1 MSATDTEFDV
11 VVLGT
16 GGAGLVAAVAA
27 ADRGASVAVFEK
39 GERIGGTT
47 ALSGGTTWIP
57 ANPHRGD
64 VEDGRADGLAYLAS
78 LSHGMI
84 DPALAEAFVDT
95 GPEFVEWVERA
106 TPLRYH
112 LVPGLPDYH
121 PEHPGGLP
129 GGGRSLDPALFC
141 FGELGPWAERVVPAQ
156 RTPRLT
162 LTETPLGGGT
172 GAAASP
178 TRAERREQDWRGCGH
193 ALVGSLLKALLD
205 RGVEPVTGAR
215 ATELLRDSPADPAAV
230 TGVRFD
236 DGTEVTARHGVVIA
250 TGGFEWDP
258 ELVASFLRGPMTSPA
273 SVPTNTGD
281 GLRMAMGAG
290 AALGTMREAWW
301 VPTIEIPG
309 DEAFGRQRAQLVLR
323 ERTLPRSIMVNRTG
337 RRFTNE
343 AANYNALGG
352 AFHQFDPTA
361 FDYANLPCWLIFDA
375 RYLREYGFLGA
386 PPGSPAPDW
395 VTSAPDLPA
404 LTAALGL
411 PSGSLPDTV
420 SRWNTAVEGGTD
432 PEFGRGASAYDG
444 WNGDLDGYPGPGAT
458 LGPLTEAPFHA
469 VEIHS
474 GTLGTKGGP
483 RTDVDGRVLSLSGA
497 VIPGLYAAGNAM
509 SGVTGMVYG
518 GAGGTLG
525 PGMVF
530 GYRAGRHAGAAAGP
544 GPRTSGPAPSTS
556 APSTPGAG
564 R

>member
-1 MSATDTEFDV
+1 M
-11 VVLGT
+11 
-16 GGAGLVAAVAA
+16 
-27 ADRGASVAVFEK
+27 
-39 GERIGGTT
+39 
-47 ALSGGTTWIP
+47 P

-64 VEDGRADGLAYLAS
+64 VDDSRTDGLAYLAS

-84 DPALAEAFVDT
+84 DPSLAEAFVDT

-112 LVPGLPDYH
+112 QVPGLPDYH

-141 FGELGPWAERVVPAQ
+141 FGELGSWADRVVPAQ

-172 GAAASP
+172 GAASSP
-178 TRAERREQDWRGCGH
+178 TRAQRREQDWRGCGH

-205 RGVEPVTGAR
+205 QGVEPVTGAR
-215 ATELLRDSPADPAAV
+215 AVELSREGPAV
-230 TGVRFD
+230 TGVRFA
-236 DGTEVTARHGVVIA
+236 DGTEVAARHGVVIA
-250 TGGFEWDP
+250 TGGFEWDR
-258 ELVASFLRGPMTSPA
+258 ELVTSFLRGPMTSPA

-281 GLRMAMGAG
+281 GLRMAMVAG

-361 FDYANLPCWLIFDA
+361 FDYANLPCWLVFDA
-375 RYLREYGFLGA
+375 RHLREYGFLGL
-386 PPGSPAPDW
+386 PPGSPAPGW

-404 LTAALGL
+404 LAEALGL
-411 PSGSLPDTV
+411 PGGSLTDTV
-420 SRWNTAVEGGTD
+420 ARWNRQVDDGAD
-432 PEFGRGASAYDG
+432 ADFGRGVSAYDG
-444 WNGDLDGYPGPGAT
+444 WNGDLAHHPGPGAT

-469 VEIHS
+469 VQIHS

-483 RTDVDGRVLSLSGA
+483 RTDVDGRVLDLSGA
-497 VIPGLYAAGNAM
+497 VIPG
-509 SGVTGMVYG
+509 
-518 GAGGTLG
+518 
-525 PGMVF
+525 
-530 GYRAGRHAGAAAGP
+530 
-544 GPRTSGPAPSTS
+544 
-556 APSTPGAG
+556 STPPGTRCPG
-564 R
+564 

>member
-1 MSATDTEFDV
+1 MSTTRTGFDV

-27 ADRGASVAVFEK
+27 ADAGASVGVFEK
-39 GERIGGTT
+39 GEKIGGTT
-47 ALSGGTTWIP
+47 ALSGGTTWLP
-57 ANPHRGD
+57 ANPRRGAVAD
-64 VEDGRADGLAYLAS
+64 DRADGLAYLAA

-84 DPALAEAFVDT
+84 DHVLAEAFVDT

-121 PEHPGGLP
+121 PEHPGGKP

-141 FGELGPWAERVVPAQ
+141 FGELGEWADRVVPAQ

-162 LTETPLGGGT
+162 LTETPLGGGA
-172 GAAASP
+172 GAAAHP
-178 TRAERREQDWRGCGH
+178 TRAQRREEDWRGCGH
-193 ALVGSLLKALLD
+193 ALVGALLKALLD

-215 ATELLRDSPADPAAV
+215 AVELLRGPDGI
-230 TGVRFD
+230 TGVRFA
-236 DGTEVTARHGVVIA
+236 DGAEVTARAVVIA
-250 TGGFEWDP
+250 TGGFEWDR
-258 ELVASFLRGPMTSPA
+258 ELVTAFLRGPMTSPA

-281 GLRMAMGAG
+281 GLRMAMAAG

-323 ERTLPRSIMVNRTG
+323 ERTLPGSIMVNRTG

-361 FDYANLPCWLIFDA
+361 FDYANLPCWLVFDE
-375 RYLREYGFLGA
+375 RYLREYGFLGL

-395 VTSAPDLPA
+395 VSTAADLPA
-404 LTAALGL
+404 LAEMVGVPGAALA
-411 PSGSLPDTV
+411 DTV
-420 SRWNTAVEGGTD
+420 ARWNAQVHQGAD
-432 PEFGRGASAYDG
+432 DDFGRGASAYDG
-444 WNGDLDGYPGPGAT
+444 WNGDLGRYPGPGAT
-458 LGPLTEAPFHA
+458 LGPLTEGPFHA
-469 VEIHS
+469 VEIRS
-474 GTLGTKGGP
+474 GALGTKGGP
-483 RTDVDGRVLSLSGA
+483 RTDVDGRVLDLSGA

-509 SGVTGMVYG
+509 AGVTGMVYG

-530 GYRAGRHAGAAAGP
+530 GYRAGRHAGSTAPAAGT
-544 GPRTSGPAPSTS
+544 GVSGS
-556 APSTPGAG
+556 GAG
-564 R
+564 AR